1 MAELERPT
9 IQLAD
14 ASGPQPLS
22 DESNYKFLQQ
32 IFDAKERD
40 PLAKA
45 GYDVDAVFQILEG
58 KKGYSAYG
66 AYGSD
71 LAQQPDI
78 IPNPMGTSINHAI
91 AFFYL
96 TALGLITYLK
106 EKNYSK
112 TLFLLLSLS
121 ILLEISHF
129 IIPNRS
135 FQLLDLFANL
145 LGTLLAIVII
155 FFYKRLKNGKI

>member
-1 MAELERPT
+1 MKE
-9 IQLAD
+9 I
-14 ASGPQPLS
+14 
-22 DESNYKFLQQ
+22 KFFKVRYLYY
-32 IFDAKERD
+32 ISLISLLVLYLF
-40 PLAKA
+40 PGSLI
-45 GYDVDAVFQILEG
+45 GYFL
-58 KKGYSAYG
+58 YG
-66 AYGSD
+66 N
-71 LAQQPDI
+71 LAQQPDL

-106 EKNYSK
+106 EKNYNK